1 MCATLLERITLTS
14 SIRPQDCSL
23 YSPIFRKN
31 QWDHPKTKIR
41 TILAQPPLL
50 FSKQN
55 ASEKVKW
62 PKPEYWLGKNKAFIK
77 GNATDDNS

>member
-1 MCATLLERITLTS
+1 MSESGLAVAEMCATLLERITLTS

-55 ASEKVKW
+55 ASEKVK
-62 PKPEYWLGKNKAFIK
+62 
-77 GNATDDNS
+77 